1 MALDDFEDR
10 RALDLAFRDELG
22 EDRRL
27 QNAQPDIEA
36 DADQDEAQEERHAP
50 APGEE
55 LLARHLAEG
64 EHREIGEEEPAG
76 HAELRPGG
84 DEAARMVGARPFH
97 RHQNRTAP
105 FAADPHAP
113 DEAQDREDDGAPDA
127 DAL

>member
-27 QNAQPDIEA
+27 QDAQPDIETH
-36 DADQDEAQEERHAP
+36 ADQEQAQEERYAP

-64 EHREIGEEEPAG
+64 EHREIGEEKPAR
-76 HAELRPGG
+76 HAKLRPGG

-97 RHQNRTAP
+97 RHQHRAAP
-105 FAADPHAP
+105 FAADAYTL
-113 DEAQDREDDGAPDA
+113 DEAQDGQD
-127 DAL
+127 